1 VKNKGQILKV
11 GSHSN
16 VQNSAQS
23 PQWPQIL
30 GYNCKIF
37 IQKGRFWR

>member
-1 VKNKGQILKV
+1 VKTKFQIIKV

-23 PQWPQIL
+23 L
-30 GYNCKIF
+30 NGLK
-37 IQKGRFWR
+37 